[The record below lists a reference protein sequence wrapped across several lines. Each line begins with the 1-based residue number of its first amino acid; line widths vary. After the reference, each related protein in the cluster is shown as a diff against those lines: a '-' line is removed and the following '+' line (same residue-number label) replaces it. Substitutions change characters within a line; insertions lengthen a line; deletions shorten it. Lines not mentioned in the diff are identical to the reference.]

1 MKIAG
6 QVGAVTTCFDS
17 TIEYCRPYLTDEAP
31 DFSVAVTPEDRA
43 FEQQASI
50 EEALEEGIKP
60 RKYGEPHLERA
71 GIQRKFAEALFD
83 RDILMVHGSAVALD
97 GEGFLFTADCGTG
110 KSTHTRL
117 WREVFGNRAQMINDD
132 KPFLTLGANGV
143 LISGSP
149 WSGKHGLD
157 SNISVPLAGI
167 CLLERG
173 SENRITP
180 LVPKDVLPVLI
191 QQSHRPADPRLL
203 GTYLDLLDGLAGS
216 VAFYRLQ
223 CNMDP
228 QAAALSY
235 GVLSGNV

>member
-97 GEGFLFTADCGTG
+97 GEGGRRY
-110 KSTHTRL
+110 H
-117 WREVFGNRAQMINDD
+117 
-132 KPFLTLGANGV
+132 
-143 LISGSP
+143 
-149 WSGKHGLD
+149 
-157 SNISVPLAGI
+157 
-167 CLLERG
+167 LLR
-173 SENRITP
+173 
-180 LVPKDVLPVLI
+180 
-191 QQSHRPADPRLL
+191 QHH
-203 GTYLDLLDGLAGS
+203 
-216 VAFYRLQ
+216 
-223 CNMDP
+223 
-228 QAAALSY
+228 
-235 GVLSGNV
+235 

>member
-110 KSTHTRL
+110 KSTHTRF
-117 WREVFGNRAQMINDD
+117 WREIFGDRAVMVNDD
-132 KPFLTLGANGV
+132 KPLLRVKDGQVTVYGT
-143 LISGSP
+143 P
-149 WSGKHGLD
+149 WNGKHRLGN
-157 SNISVPLAGI
+157 NISVPLKALCI
-167 CLLERG
+167 LERG
-173 SENRITP
+173 EKNTIEK
-180 LVPKDVLPVLI
+180 VDAANVLPLLM
-191 QQSHRPADPRLL
+191 QQINRMSDPVKMFQTMDLL
-203 GTYLDLLDGLAGS
+203 GQLLKC
-216 VAFYRLQ
+216 VPIYRLK

-228 QAAALSY
+228 EAAKVSY
-235 GVLSGNV
+235 EGMQ